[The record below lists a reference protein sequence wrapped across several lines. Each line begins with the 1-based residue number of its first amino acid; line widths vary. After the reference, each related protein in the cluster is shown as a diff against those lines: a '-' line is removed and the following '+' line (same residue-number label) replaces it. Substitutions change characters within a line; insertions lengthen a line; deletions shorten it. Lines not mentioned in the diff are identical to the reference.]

1 MVALCGNNGTVP
13 VPNGCLRWTTT
24 RWSICAGWTIGLNIN
39 SGTLPPKIRFYL
51 SALEDV
57 VILYGT
63 QLTNNV
69 WRFLIADPSPQG
81 EADNVQQQLNEEQ
94 NKHGDLLLLHGFV
107 DQYLNLHFKLYG
119 GFGWQQRHC
128 ADAKWLIKVDDD
140 TVIHLPRMAHWIENK
155 FRHIATKHP
164 LLFVGVGGPRLP
176 LRDSKG
182 PFRKWPKGRVQIS
195 AARFSRGKISA
206 ARFGVAVCYY
216 WYVSR
221 EMYPGEMYPPFVIG
235 GGYMATTETVKAIL
249 AQTHKIN
256 VLYLEDV
263 MYTAGMEFRGQKIS
277 EANEHMK
284 GYRMI
289 PSMLGFG

>member
-1 MVALCGNNGTVP
+1 MDEKRL
-13 VPNGCLRWTTT
+13 
-24 RWSICAGWTIGLNIN
+24 
-39 SGTLPPKIRFYL
+39 
-51 SALEDV
+51 
-57 VILYGT
+57 
-63 QLTNNV
+63 

-119 GFGWQQRHC
+119 GFVWQQRHC

-182 PFRKWPKGRVQIS
+182 PFRKW
-195 AARFSRGKISA
+195 
-206 ARFGVAVCYY
+206 
-216 WYVSR
+216 YVSR
-221 EMYPGEMYPPFVIG
+221 EMYPGEIYPPFVIG

-256 VLYLEDV
+256 ALYLEDEDV

-277 EANEHMK
+277 EAKQTMWNNT
-284 GYRMI
+284 
-289 PSMLGFG
+289 